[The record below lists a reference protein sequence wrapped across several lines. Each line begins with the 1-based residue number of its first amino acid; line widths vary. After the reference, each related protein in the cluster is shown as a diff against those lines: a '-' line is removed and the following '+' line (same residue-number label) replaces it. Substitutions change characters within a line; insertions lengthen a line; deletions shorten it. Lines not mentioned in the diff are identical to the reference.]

1 MAKSSTK
8 HKGTEEDGTRD
19 VLIQHAL
26 VLVSELGFEAVSLRE
41 IARSAGFSH
50 MAPYKHFK
58 DKEALFAAIVQQGF
72 EKLSADFLKIERA
85 VFEPE
90 KRYFQMGEAY
100 IRFATKN
107 PHQFKLMFS
116 GFLENADD
124 HPYVKE
130 ASDACFS
137 YLLRLIEYC
146 QFHKFIKKGPL
157 EEISAFIWSHIHGF
171 SCLWIEGCFEKVE
184 KSLDQKN
191 LDKFIHKQVAMTLK
205 GIQ

>member
-8 HKGTEEDGTRD
+8 HKATEEDGTRD

-72 EKLSADFLKIERA
+72 ENLSADFMKIEHGVLGA
-85 VFEPE
+85 E

-100 IRFATKN
+100 IRFATNN

-116 GFLENADD
+116 GFLENSED

-137 YLLRLIEYC
+137 YLIRLIEYC

-157 EEISAFIWSHIHGF
+157 DEISAFIWSHLHGF
-171 SCLWIEGCFEKVE
+171 SSLWIEGCFEKVE
-184 KSLDQKN
+184 KNLDQKN
-191 LDKFIHKQVAMTLK
+191 LEKFIHKQIAMTLR

>member
-1 MAKSSTK
+1 MVKSSTR
-8 HKGTEEDGTRD
+8 HKSEEDGTRD
-19 VLIQHAL
+19 ILMHHAL

-58 DKEALFAAIVQQGF
+58 DKEALFAAIVEQGF
-72 EKLSADFLKIERA
+72 EKLSADFLRIEQD
-85 VFEPE
+85 VLDPE

-100 IRFATKN
+100 IRFATNN
-107 PHQFKLMFS
+107 PQQFKLMFS
-116 GFLENADD
+116 GFLENSDD
-124 HPYVKE
+124 HPRVKE
-130 ASDACFS
+130 VSDECFT

-146 QFHKFIKKGPL
+146 QFHKFIKKGSL
-157 EEISAFIWSHIHGF
+157 DEISAFIWSHIHGF

-184 KSLDQKN
+184 KNLDPKN
-191 LDKFIHKQVAMTLK
+191 LEKFIHKQIAMTLR